1 MSEENKDILEC
12 IFDKLN
18 QIDKLL
24 KLSLINNIISESE
37 KHVPID
43 VYADLK
49 LFLKKY
55 GFYIIRTD
63 FYIDIF
69 IIYIKSEKKV
79 GIKGF
84 RKLLEE
90 FSKYKNDIVLVFNL
104 ENATKVQKKKFREE
118 RISYCITGKELFISK
133 R

>member
-1 MSEENKDILEC
+1 MSEENKNILEC

-24 KLSLINNIISESE
+24 KLSLMNNIISECE

-69 IIYIKSEKKV
+69 IIYIKS
-79 GIKGF
+79 
-84 RKLLEE
+84 
-90 FSKYKNDIVLVFNL
+90 VL
-104 ENATKVQKKKFREE
+104 
-118 RISYCITGKELFISK
+118 II
-133 R
+133 